1 MAFVYIAIASAIVS
15 MYTSIGGIVKS
26 ELFPAEVR
34 ALGVGFSYAIA
45 NAIFGGTAEY
55 VALWFKKAGF
65 ESGFFWYVTIMMVIV
80 FIVGLVMP
88 DPRKHGYLQGHGTH

>member
-1 MAFVYIAIASAIVS
+1 
-15 MYTSIGGIVKS
+15 
-26 ELFPAEVR
+26 VR

-55 VALWFKKAGF
+55 VALWFKQQGM

-80 FIVGLVMP
+80 FAVSIFMP
-88 DPRKHGYLQGHGTH
+88 NPRKHGYLQGHGSVD